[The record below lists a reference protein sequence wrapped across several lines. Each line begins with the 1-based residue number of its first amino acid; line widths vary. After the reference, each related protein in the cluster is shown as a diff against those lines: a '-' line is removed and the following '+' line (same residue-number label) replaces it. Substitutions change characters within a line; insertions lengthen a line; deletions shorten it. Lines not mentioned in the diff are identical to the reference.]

1 MLCVVHDHIV
11 RTQFYDTYAIHV
23 QLFSSLPQ
31 FLLSSSLLLSLSPL
45 HSINPPLPFPFPPTF
60 HSHPPLLCSLLLYH
74 PFLLSIYPIG
84 LVSGNDTV
92 IGDPLFAIPFRQD
105 LTSLC
110 YEVHGR
116 TNTFIN
122 LISDTCTNVNA
133 LYTAM
138 QTQDNGNIIS
148 QVGVRAVGDSGQC
161 YNVRVDLTGCALSV
175 DGIPMNT
182 TFDED
187 GIRVRRTLNRVR
199 ISVPNC
205 ENKNLVMVVTCS
217 FLPEPMIRFDIM
229 RGLNLRPTSHGLL
242 GK

>member
-1 MLCVVHDHIV
+1 MSPTLPPH
-11 RTQFYDTYAIHV
+11 F
-23 QLFSSLPQ
+23 LPPSLP
-31 FLLSSSLLLSLSPL
+31 LLFRSLTLPFSLSLPPSLPPSLPHSLPHSLLFLPSHLF
-45 HSINPPLPFPFPPTF
+45 LPFSP
-60 HSHPPLLCSLLLYH
+60 
-74 PFLLSIYPIG
+74 G
-84 LVSGNDTV
+84 LISGNNTF
-92 IGDPLFAIPFRQD
+92 IGDPLFTVPFLED

-110 YEVHGR
+110 FEVHGR

-122 LISDTCTNVNA
+122 LVSDTCTSVNA

-138 QTQDNGNIIS
+138 QMPDNGNIIS

-161 YNVRVDLTGCALSV
+161 YNVRVDLTGCATSV
-175 DGIPMNT
+175 DGSPVTSSFN
-182 TFDED
+182 ES

-217 FLPEPMIRFDIM
+217 LLPEPMIRFDIM

-242 GK
+242 GKSIGII